1 MACKTQ
7 FIIFYTWGDGVHEW
21 VAARGLGAVDSS
33 GSLWFPIFEEL
44 NMAVANIIKCQ
55 RLYGSVS
62 GIFVALRKTTCSWET
77 CESLSHS
84 PLFCDR
90 WVQSPDHGRAFRA
103 LRNCS
108 LRRKTQSPKRW
119 KKQCE
124 KRWQQRQHQLQ
135 LPGIPF
141 GFKAAW
147 VEVLNLVR
155 WLWNI
160 GGGTQS

>member
-1 MACKTQ
+1 M
-7 FIIFYTWGDGVHEW
+7 E
-21 VAARGLGAVDSS
+21 SMS
-33 GSLWFPIFEEL
+33 
-44 NMAVANIIKCQ
+44 
-55 RLYGSVS
+55 
-62 GIFVALRKTTCSWET
+62 
-77 CESLSHS
+77 ESLQEDWGLWILRGFCGFQFLRISWTWLSQTLSNVRDSMAPCQVSLLPWERQPALERHVNLYLIVLSSVIVECNRLTTEGRLEPYGTAAWGARLS
-84 PLFCDR
+84 P
-90 WVQSPDHGRAFRA
+90 
-103 LRNCS
+103 RNAE
-108 LRRKTQSPKRW
+108 